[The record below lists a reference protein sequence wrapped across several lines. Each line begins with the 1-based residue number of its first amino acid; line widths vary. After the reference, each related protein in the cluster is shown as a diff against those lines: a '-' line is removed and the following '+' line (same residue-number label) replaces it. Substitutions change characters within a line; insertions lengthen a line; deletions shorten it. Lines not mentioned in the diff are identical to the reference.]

1 LAKKGISVWLF
12 SSLTFVALVHLI
24 DAISVLVFNGQIKLF
39 QLYPFINEKLQTI
52 MPNTYFWVSA
62 ITTFILWGITCAIA
76 FENPVETFLNKIL
89 SDARKQG
96 AVETQV
102 LDEKSELLDAM
113 NETVEMNNTLLAQIK
128 DMTYNMRTEVKEIQP
143 LTENVEKLKTEL
155 SRLKRGFK
163 KFEENVK
170 HPNKC
175 PTCRK
180 PILPEF
186 TVCPYCGENLKL
198 LPEAVIA
205 LKDYK

>member
-1 LAKKGISVWLF
+1 MAKKGIGVWLF
-12 SSLTFVALVHLI
+12 STLTFVALIHLI
-24 DAISVLVFNGQIKLF
+24 DAISVLVFNSQIRLL
-39 QLYPFINEKLQTI
+39 QLYPFINEKLQAIT
-52 MPNTYFWVSA
+52 PNAYFWVSA
-62 ITTFILWGITCAIA
+62 ITTFIFWGVTCAIA
-76 FENPVETFLNKIL
+76 FENPVESFLNKIL

-96 AVETQV
+96 TVETQA

-113 NETVEMNNTLLAQIK
+113 NETVEMNNTLLAQVK
-128 DMTYNMRTEVKEIQP
+128 DMMYNVRTEVKEIQP

-155 SRLKRGFK
+155 SRLKRQLK

-175 PTCRK
+175 PTCGK

-186 TVCPYCGENLKL
+186 KVCPYCGENLKL

>member
-1 LAKKGISVWLF
+1 MAKKGIGVWLF
-12 SSLTFVALVHLI
+12 NSLTFVALVHLI
-24 DAISVLVFNGQIKLF
+24 DAISVLVFNSQIKLF
-39 QLYPFINEKLQTI
+39 QLYPFINEKLQALT
-52 MPNTYFWVSA
+52 PNMYFWVSA
-62 ITTFILWGITCAIA
+62 ITTFIFWGITCAIA

-113 NETVEMNNTLLAQIK
+113 NETVEMNNTLLAQVK
-128 DMTYNMRTEVKEIQP
+128 DMMYNVRTEVKEIQP
-143 LTENVEKLKTEL
+143 LTENIGKLKTEL
-155 SRLKRGFK
+155 NRSKRGFQ
-163 KFEENVK
+163 KFEENAK

-175 PTCRK
+175 PTCGK

-186 TVCPYCGENLKL
+186 KVCPYCGENLKL

>member
-1 LAKKGISVWLF
+1 MAKKGIGVWLF
-12 SSLTFVALVHLI
+12 NSLTFVALVHLI
-24 DAISVLVFNGQIKLF
+24 DAISVLVFNSQIKIF
-39 QLYPFINEKLQTI
+39 QLYPFINEKLQAI

-62 ITTFILWGITCAIA
+62 ITTFIFWGITCAIA

-113 NETVEMNNTLLAQIK
+113 NETVEMNNTLLAQVK
-128 DMTYNMRTEVKEIQP
+128 DMMYNVRTEVKEIQP
-143 LTENVEKLKTEL
+143 LTENIGKLKTEL
-155 SRLKRGFK
+155 NRSKRGFQ
-163 KFEENVK
+163 KFEENAK

-175 PTCRK
+175 PTCGK

-186 TVCPYCGENLKL
+186 KVCPYCGENLKL

>member
-1 LAKKGISVWLF
+1 MAKKGIGVWLF
-12 SSLTFVALVHLI
+12 NSLTFVALVHLI
-24 DAISVLVFNGQIKLF
+24 DAISVLVFNSQIKIF
-39 QLYPFINEKLQTI
+39 QLYPFINEKLQAI

-62 ITTFILWGITCAIA
+62 ITTFIFWGITCAIA

-113 NETVEMNNTLLAQIK
+113 NETVEMNNTLLAQVK
-128 DMTYNMRTEVKEIQP
+128 DMMYNVRTEVKEIQP
-143 LTENVEKLKTEL
+143 LTENIGKLKTEL
-155 SRLKRGFK
+155 NRLKRGFQ

-175 PTCRK
+175 PTCGK

-186 TVCPYCGENLKL
+186 KVCPYCGENLKL

>member
-1 LAKKGISVWLF
+1 MAKKGIGVWLF

-24 DAISVLVFNGQIKLF
+24 DAISVLVFNSQIKLF
-39 QLYPFINEKLQTI
+39 QLYPFINEKLQTM

-128 DMTYNMRTEVKEIQP
+128 DMTYNVRTEVKEIQP

-155 SRLKRGFK
+155 SRLKRGLK
-163 KFEENVK
+163 KFEENAK

-186 TVCPYCGENLKL
+186 KVCPYCGENLKL